1 MKKNLLKTL
10 MLTGLI
16 GVAYFTAAAQSS
28 DHVDTTVVQTAKTSV
43 KSRKYNLQMS
53 FGRNEDSVKN
63 VSAPKGQFGYAL
75 TFTRLDIGF
84 SRLIDNGSFKLSP
97 KNDFLDYR
105 GIKTSTISFDLAY
118 FGYRFNPNFRI
129 YAAAGFD
136 WTLIRLEKN
145 ITIQKNTPDLT
156 YVEESIDF
164 SKNRFSSSYVH
175 IPLNFEFR
183 TNENQRGKRF
193 YFVVGPEVSFLLNG
207 KVKQISEE
215 RGKQKFRNDYDFQK
229 VRLGGTLR
237 VGYSGIG
244 LFTKYYFN
252 DMFDTEAQKGLK
264 NLAFGITF
272 GIH

>member
-1 MKKNLLKTL
+1 MKKNLLITL
-10 MLTGLI
+10 ILTGMFSAASL
-16 GVAYFTAAAQSS
+16 TASAQN
-28 DHVDTTVVQTAKTSV
+28 DIVDTAIVKTSS
-43 KSRKYNLQMS
+43 KGWKYSMNLS
-53 FGRNEDSVKN
+53 FGRSEDSVKN
-63 VSAPKGQFGYAL
+63 VAAPTGRFGYGL

-105 GIKTSTISFDLAY
+105 GIKTSTVSFDLMY

-136 WTLIRLEKN
+136 WTMIRLERN
-145 ITIQKNTPDLT
+145 ITIQQNTPDLT
-156 YVEESIDF
+156 YLEEPVNF

-183 TNENQRGKRF
+183 TKENQNGKRF

-215 RGKQKFRNDYDFQK
+215 RGKQKFRNDYYFQK
-229 VRLGGTLR
+229 VRLGGTVR
-237 VGYSGIG
+237 VGYGWIG

-264 NLAFGITF
+264 NIAFGITF
-272 GIH
+272 GVH

>member
-1 MKKNLLKTL
+1 MKKNLLMTL
-10 MLTGLI
+10 LFSGMMGLTCL
-16 GVAYFTAAAQSS
+16 TAAGQEI
-28 DHVDTTVVQTAKTSV
+28 DTTVVTGQKIAGNSV
-43 KSRKYNLQMS
+43 KARKYNLNLS
-53 FGRNEDSVKN
+53 FGRSEDSVKN
-63 VSAPKGQFGYAL
+63 ESAPTGRFGYGI

-105 GIKTSTISFDLAY
+105 GIKTSTVSFDIAY

-136 WTLIRLEKN
+136 WTLIRLNRN

-156 YVEESIDF
+156 YVEEPIDF
-164 SKNRFSSSYVH
+164 NKNRFSSSYVH

-183 TNENQRGKRF
+183 TKENQRGKRF

-207 KVKQISEE
+207 KVKQISDE

-237 VGYSGIG
+237 VAYAGIG

-264 NLAFGITF
+264 NMSFGITF